1 MSIRTA
7 ILTGLIFCCVNV
19 FSQLNYSGAELVVG
33 VKGGV
38 TISSIAFEPIM
49 DNQNHLMG
57 MIAGGLFRYSGEKY
71 LAIQIEANYFQCG
84 WQENNL
90 YSRQLSYV
98 QIPVLTHIFFGRKN
112 FRAFVNLGPNVAVLV
127 GDKISGDS
135 ISGKGAVEPVKRRF
149 DYGIL
154 AGAGIELHT
163 KSGIYQI
170 EGRYNFGLGD
180 VFINNPS
187 DTFRRSA
194 HRNIVVT
201 FGYLFDVKKKRGK

>member
-7 ILTGLIFCCVNV
+7 ILTGLIFYGVNA
-19 FSQLNYSGAELVVG
+19 FSQLNYTGAELVVG
-33 VKGGV
+33 AKGGLTV
-38 TISSIAFEPIM
+38 SSIAFEPTM
-49 DNQNHLMG
+49 DNQNHLIG

-84 WQENNL
+84 WQEKNL

-98 QIPVLTHIFFGRKN
+98 QIPLLTHLFFGKKN
-112 FRAFVNLGPNVAVLV
+112 FRAFVNLGPNAAVLV
-127 GDKISGDS
+127 GDKVSGDS
-135 ISGKGAVEPVKRRF
+135 ISSKGAVEPVKRRF

-154 AGAGIELHT
+154 AGAGIELHA

-180 VFINNPS
+180 VFVNNPS

-194 HRNIVVT
+194 HRNIVIT
-201 FGYLFDVKKKRGK
+201 LGYLFNVKGKK